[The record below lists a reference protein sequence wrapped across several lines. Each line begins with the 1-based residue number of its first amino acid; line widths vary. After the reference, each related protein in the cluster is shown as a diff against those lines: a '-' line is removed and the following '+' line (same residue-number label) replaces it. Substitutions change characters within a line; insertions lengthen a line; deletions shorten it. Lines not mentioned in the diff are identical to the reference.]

1 MASLIDSLINI
12 MNDENRQYTE
22 LLDLSN
28 NKTTAI
34 VKGDV
39 GQLQEIFG
47 RSRSLL
53 IFLTDWRWR
62 DSHVLQ
68 IYVRFCICQ
77 QREVKVSQIVR
88 LLERS
93 RQSMML

>member
-39 GQLQEIFG
+39 EQLQEIFG
-47 RSRSLL
+47 KEQKLIDILSL
-53 IFLTDWRWR
+53 I
-62 DSHVLQ
+62 H
-68 IYVRFCICQ
+68 I
-77 QREVKVSQIVR
+77 
-88 LLERS
+88 
-93 RQSMML
+93 

>member
-12 MNDENRQYTE
+12 MNDENRQFTE

-47 RSRSLL
+47 KEQKL
-53 IFLTDWRWR
+53 IDILTDWRWR

-77 QREVKVSQIVR
+77 QQR
-88 LLERS
+88 LR
-93 RQSMML
+93 

>member
-39 GQLQEIFG
+39 GQLQKIFG
-47 RSRSLL
+47 KEQKL
-53 IFLTDWRWR
+53 IDILNRLEMERQSCVADICK
-62 DSHVLQ
+62 VLHLSAA
-68 IYVRFCICQ
+68 
-77 QREVKVSQIVR
+77 EVKVSQIVR
-88 LLERS
+88 LLEKK
-93 RQSMML
+93 QAA

>member
-1 MASLIDSLINI
+1 

-39 GQLQEIFG
+39 EQLQEIFG
-47 RSRSLL
+47 KEQKLIDILNRLEMERHCLL
-53 IFLTDWRWR
+53 YTSPSPR
-62 DSHVLQ
+62 D
-68 IYVRFCICQ
+68 RG
-77 QREVKVSQIVR
+77 
-88 LLERS
+88 
-93 RQSMML
+93 